1 MAIDLDSLT
10 RAQRQHRMN
19 VRNYLLVATIS
30 EIEKE
35 LTIGNCSDRKR
46 FVQEILD
53 ERMAEEAHDSL
64 ECQDV

>member
-35 LTIGNCSDRKR
+35 LTIGNCPDRKR

-53 ERMAEEAHDSL
+53 ERLAEEAHDSL
-64 ECQDV
+64 ECHDV